1 MNRKD
6 LSGIA
11 IVVSMK
17 LKNTVGKQ
25 ITTSEDQ
32 KVIDWESKLIPRK
45 IKKKKIHSL
54 KNRNHI
60 N

>member
-45 IKKKKIHSL
+45 IKKKDTFFEES
-54 KNRNHI
+54 
-60 N
+60 

>member
-11 IVVSMK
+11 IVVSMI

>member
-45 IKKKKIHSL
+45 IKKKIHSL

>member
-45 IKKKKIHSL
+45 IKKKRYIL
-54 KNRNHI
+54 
-60 N
+60 

>member
-45 IKKKKIHSL
+45 IKQKIHSL